1 MKLFNIYIITENGLF
16 YKFSLSSYIEATVD
30 LFMDT
35 L

>member
-16 YKFSLSSYIEATVD
+16 LKFSLSSYVEAPVD

-35 L
+35 I